1 MKTQRT
7 INAPAHHVLDAI
19 ADYGRTNFPKVD
31 ITRHDNAVTF
41 FRKVMWQKQ
50 TATFTIEDDTLTIE
64 AEAMDAQK
72 WAYRTLGSIDN
83 LLDDAG
89 WANAAH
95 THGIKS
101 TKNILVRNRVL
112 EELSPGER
120 ISIAVMGMAMKK
132 NSTIVVTDRRVLLV
146 EDSALGTVTGSR
158 TVGLEKISAVNVES
172 GVMYGEVEIVT
183 SNESIKVEKILGN
196 EAEALARVLREKL
209 DAPKATSTTSAAP
222 AGYID
227 QLAQLA
233 ELRAQ
238 GVLTDEEFAAAKSKV
253 LGL

>member
-7 INAPAHHVLDAI
+7 IKTPAHQVLDAI
-19 ADYGRTNFPKVD
+19 EEYGRTSFPKVD
-31 ITRHDNAVTF
+31 ITRHDDAVTF

-50 TATFTIEDDTLTIE
+50 TATFTIEEDTLTVE

-72 WAYRTLGSIDN
+72 WAYRTLGSIDD

-101 TKNILVRNRVL
+101 TKNVLVRNRVL
-112 EELSPGER
+112 EELSPGEQ
-120 ISIAVMGMAMKK
+120 ISIAVMGLTMKK
-132 NSTIVVTDRRVLLV
+132 NATIVVTDRRVMLV
-146 EDSALGTVTGSR
+146 EDSALGTVTRSR

-209 DAPKATSTTSAAP
+209 DAPKAASTAP
-222 AGYID
+222 VASTGYVD

-233 ELRAQ
+233 ELHAQ
-238 GVLTDEEFAAAKSKV
+238 GVLTDEEFAAAKAKA